1 MIRDKA
7 GNCQLHSD
15 QSFRCS
21 FCISSTRS
29 PRRCVACSEAAER
42 AVLKKYIEGDRTY
55 VMDRGYAPFA
65 LFNRIVADGVLGDR
79 TVAIGTSGVGENNLF
94 HLRAGQR
101 GRTACAPEESSSYN
115 LPIPERCADRCD

>member
-7 GNCQLHSD
+7 GNCQLHPD

-29 PRRCVACSEAAER
+29 SRRCVACSEAAER

-79 TVAIGTSGVGENNLF
+79 TVAIGTSGVGENQPFPSAGWPARTNC
-94 HLRAGQR
+94 LRTR
-101 GRTACAPEESSSYN
+101 GKFQLQPPNS
-115 LPIPERCADRCD
+115 